1 MMASADD
8 DDEKRRSAWFYDR
21 IITPLNA
28 CSLETYVPVTITNND
43 PTAEEEVVVDASSS
57 CGVGSTTSTVG
68 RRRQNENNEVAVPLV
83 IGCYQLNEQSTSEVT
98 SAASSATTDGD
109 NVKTSSSSRSGE
121 LRLYMISPSTSTS
134 SSSLSDDYDG
144 SQQQLQAKSNNTIK
158 FGNASCVV
166 QMESGVLDGK
176 WRRRRSRDDVTTTQS
191 STGNIYGG
199 GDGSNYYYESSSP
212 LFASACASGK
222 IHLHSLEKTKS
233 NNNNVE
239 QQQQESTTSWT
250 LSHVT
255 SSNQPDGEPICLS
268 LAWNDFM
275 NDYDTSI
282 LSREDQIVSS
292 YSNGTVAL
300 HNVVYST
307 NCTSS
312 SNDCNNDSKNIINME
327 ETHRWNAHNMFGCPS
342 EVWTCSFLKGN
353 TNVVLSGAD
362 DGTLKSWDVRNTQRH
377 VYKIGDNAEFE
388 AGVTSISSH
397 PTFHHVF
404 AVGSYDE
411 YVRIYDYRRMDNKEP
426 MAKVHVGGGV
436 WRIKWHPS
444 CWEDDDTSTSD
455 RRNNNRGKILV
466 AAMHGG
472 CRIVNIPGLGNNAP
486 DDNNNAVEI
495 LSQFT
500 AHESMAYGA
509 DWISFGK
516 CKEAVAASC
525 SFYDRQAFLWG
536 PSDNTNII
544 V

>member
-1 MMASADD
+1 MASIVGDHQ
-8 DDEKRRSAWFYDR
+8 RSAWFDR

-28 CSLETYVPVTITNND
+28 CSLETYVPVTIST
-43 PTAEEEVVVDASSS
+43 EEDVAVDASSSS
-57 CGVGSTTSTVG
+57 CGVGSTITSTVG
-68 RRRQNENNEVAVPLV
+68 RRRRRNENNEVVVPLV
-83 IGCYQLNEQSTSEVT
+83 IGCYQLNEQSSDICAAT
-98 SAASSATTDGD
+98 SATPTDDD
-109 NVKTSSSSRSGE
+109 NVKASSSSRSGE
-121 LRLYMISPSTSTS
+121 LRLYMISPSSSSSSATP
-134 SSSLSDDYDG
+134 SSSLSDDDDG
-144 SQQQLQAKSNNTIK
+144 SQQQEVKNSNVIK

-176 WRRRRSRDDVTTTQS
+176 WQRRRRMRSRDNITTTQS
-191 STGNIYGG
+191 TTGNIYGG
-199 GDGSNYYYESSSP
+199 DGSSCYYESSSP

-222 IHLHSLEKTKS
+222 IHLHSLEKK
-233 NNNNVE
+233 NNVE
-239 QQQQESTTSWT
+239 QQEESTTSWT

-275 NDYDTSI
+275 NDDDDTNT
-282 LSREDQIVSS
+282 LTREDQIVSS

-300 HNVVYST
+300 HNLVYST
-307 NCTSS
+307 NCTTS
-312 SNDCNNDSKNIINME
+312 SNYCNNDNDNNNIINME

-377 VYKIGDNAEFE
+377 IHKIGGDNAEFE

-397 PTFHHVF
+397 PTLDHVF
-404 AVGSYDE
+404 AMGSYDE

-436 WRIKWHPS
+436 WRMKWHPS
-444 CWEDDDTSTSD
+444 CWEDDDDATTTSTYD
-455 RRNNNRGKILV
+455 RRDNNSGKILV

-472 CRIVNIPGLGNNAP
+472 CRIVNIPGLGNSTP

-536 PSDNTNII
+536 PSDSYQ
-544 V
+544 